1 MNNASL
7 ERRLRQDAAAIE
19 ADCPDSAR
27 RRALWRIE
35 QASPSAERVQP
46 RWPWLASACA
56 LIVAVAATWMLLPES
71 GREVSE
77 PEVAAIPDLHLSPLM
92 TDPDRLLA
100 RREAALEQE
109 QQSLARDLQA
119 LRDHVTASFES
130 KSNG

>member
-1 MNNASL
+1 MNHEFL
-7 ERRLRQDAAAIE
+7 ERRLRQDAGALE
-19 ADCPDSAR
+19 AECPDSVR

-35 QASPSAERVQP
+35 QERPARESVP
-46 RWPWLASACA
+46 ARWLWLAPACA
-56 LIVAVAATWMLLPES
+56 LLVAVAVTWMLLPEA
-71 GREVSE
+71 GRQSPE
-77 PEVAAIPDLHLSPLM
+77 PAVAALPDLHLSPLM

-109 QQSLARDLQA
+109 QQSLARDLRA